1 VAYDQGIIDL
11 YYSFEGLGAGAGLA
25 AFITRSGPMNLMPG
39 FFDRRGGI
47 KVFHDDGE
55 AVSLL
60 SNQILE
66 MIPPH
71 TIRPIVFVCIGTD
84 RSTGDSL
91 GPLVGTLLEEKGP
104 HPFYIYGTLDD
115 PIHAV
120 NLEDKLKEIKQK
132 HFYPFIIGIDACLGK
147 LKSVGAIQVANGPV
161 KPGAG
166 VNKELPPV
174 GDIHLT
180 GIVNVSGFMEFF
192 VLQNTRLNLVL
203 KMAKTISN
211 GIYQASIKYRIKKA
225 EWSPL
230 QLNNEE
236 TV

>member
-1 VAYDQGIIDL
+1 VAYDL
-11 YYSFEGLGAGAGLA
+11 EGLGAGAGLRLP
-25 AFITRSGPMNLMPG
+25 AFITRSGPMNLKPG

-47 KVFHDDGE
+47 KVYHDDEE
-55 AVSLL
+55 AVSLI
-60 SNQILE
+60 SNQMLE

-104 HPFYIYGTLDD
+104 NPFYVYGTLDD

-120 NLEDKLKEIKQK
+120 NLEDKLIEIKQK

-166 VNKELPPV
+166 VNKELPAV

-211 GIYQASIKYRIKKA
+211 GIYEASIHYRSRKA
-225 EWSPL
+225 EWNQLP
-230 QLNNEE
+230 LNNEE

>member
-1 VAYDQGIIDL
+1 
-11 YYSFEGLGAGAGLA
+11 
-25 AFITRSGPMNLMPG
+25 MNLKPS
-39 FFDRRGGI
+39 FFDRRGSL
-47 KVFHDDGE
+47 KVFHDEED
-55 AVSLL
+55 AVPLL
-60 SNQILE
+60 AKHLLE

-104 HPFYIYGTLDD
+104 NPFHVYGTLDE

-120 NLEDKLKEIKQK
+120 NLADKLVEINQK

-147 LKSVGAIQVANGPV
+147 LKSVGAIQLANGPV

-166 VNKELPPV
+166 VNKDLPPV

-203 KMAKTISN
+203 KMAKTISD
-211 GIYQASIKYRIKKA
+211 GIYHASIKYRVKQA
-225 EWSPL
+225 EWNPL
-230 QLNNEE
+230 IQKENTIIKRQEF
-236 TV
+236 